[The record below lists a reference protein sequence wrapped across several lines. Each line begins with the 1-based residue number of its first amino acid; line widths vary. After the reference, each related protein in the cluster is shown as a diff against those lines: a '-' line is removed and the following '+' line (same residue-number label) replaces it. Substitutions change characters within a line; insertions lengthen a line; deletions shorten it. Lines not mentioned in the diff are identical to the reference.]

1 LAKWQIQSNRSSV
14 DKVLLACY
22 DFPPNEG
29 IGGRRWAKFAKALAN
44 KGIEVFV
51 IKADPI
57 NAGSSWQKDV
67 EHEKIE
73 VHSLPRAYPKI
84 ISHPAGSII
93 GKIKYRLALQKLQ
106 NECKGTIYDIAHG
119 FEDSF
124 RNKALQL
131 IDHHDIKQVIATGAP
146 FNLIYFAS
154 KLKEVRDVK
163 LLVDYRDPWITAQN
177 YGMADLEASRMVE
190 EKRKQDYVFEHADFI
205 SSPNE
210 FMLDEIKESSD
221 TPDAAKAT
229 FVSLPHFFD
238 QADLD
243 QCLTPS
249 TPPSKTQ
256 IVYGGALYMGLKPYL
271 SPFAEWLDQVKQER
285 PELYKNV
292 QFDVYTPHR
301 EHVGDLSTH
310 VSAHAPIGK
319 GFMEELSQSS
329 AALIFLAEHNKDFLT
344 TKFFELIPFGKPLL
358 FVGAEGYASKF
369 ITENELGRVINSF
382 ESLIQVLEELESGEM
397 KLNPDYNFSNHELAH
412 VGAQLISLLR

>member
-1 LAKWQIQSNRSSV
+1 M
-14 DKVLLACY
+14 DKVLLACF

-44 KGIEVFV
+44 KGVEVFV

-67 EHEKIE
+67 EHDKIK
-73 VHSLPRAYPKI
+73 VHSLPRVYPQI
-84 ISHPAGSII
+84 ISKTPGSVI
-93 GKIKYRLALQKLQ
+93 GKIKYKLALRKLQ
-106 NECKGTIYDIAHG
+106 SECKGTIYDIAHG

-124 RNKALQL
+124 RQKSIQL
-131 IDHHDIKQVIATGAP
+131 IDSHDIKHVIATGAP

-177 YGMADLEASRMVE
+177 YGMAHLEESRMIE
-190 EKRKQDYVFEHADFI
+190 EKRKQDYVFEHADII

-221 TPDAAKAT
+221 TPEGAKAT

-243 QCLTPS
+243 QYLAPS
-249 TPPSKTQ
+249 PPPSKTR
-256 IVYGGALYMGLKPYL
+256 IVYGGALYMGLQAHLK
-271 SPFAEWLDQVKQER
+271 PFAEWLNQAKQKR
-285 PELYKNV
+285 PELYENV
-292 QFDVYTPHR
+292 QFDIYTPHR

-310 VSAHAPIGK
+310 VTSHAPIGK
-319 GFMEELSQSS
+319 GFMKELSQSS

-369 ITENELGRVINSF
+369 ITEKGLGRVINSF
-382 ESLIQVLEELESGEM
+382 DSLVQVLEELESGELE
-397 KLNPDYNFSNHELAH
+397 LNSDYNFSNHELAH
-412 VGAQLISLLR
+412 IGEQLISLLR